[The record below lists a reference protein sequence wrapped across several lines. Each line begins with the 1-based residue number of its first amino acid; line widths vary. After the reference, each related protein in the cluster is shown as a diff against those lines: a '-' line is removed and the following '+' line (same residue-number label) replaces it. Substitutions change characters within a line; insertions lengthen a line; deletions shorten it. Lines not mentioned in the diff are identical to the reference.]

1 MVVQFVRL
9 TGDALLLVV
18 AGTGLRVGPFSSL
31 LSLKLCSLLDLL
43 LLRPAVLEP
52 VLRASCQP
60 IIVTSGIHSGTT
72 NIYPGHFNTHLLCK
86 FALGAAVRL
95 WVLGKLALQKVH
107 LILCQPWLGLRL
119 LRAMHA
125 SLTQHHGRALMLLLL
140 V

>member
-31 LSLKLCSLLDLL
+31 LSLKLGSLLDLL

-52 VLRASCQP
+52 VLRLMSAHNRHLWDPQR
-60 IIVTSGIHSGTT
+60 TT